1 MKAKPWQVG
10 LVSLSKKSEMN
21 PLSFPPLRT
30 RLKGAVYETE
40 FHLSAVAL
48 ALNFLESRKVR
59 NKLLLSEVTSPVIFC
74 YSSMN
79 RLIRSVFFFGDLTL
93 TLVLNPWGGLF
104 RQECTQSPV
113 NEHQWVQTFKTQV
126 PSNSLA
132 QYKPSSP
139 LVPYSGLLLCGFID
153 GCPLWQDWSSVSS
166 NLGREGTHHFPRDE
180 FALAGL
186 VWRGHV
192 HLRITVYK
200 DVTSSLEKS
209 DCHLCPWSQEDN
221 SNRS

>member
-21 PLSFPPLRT
+21 PSPFHYWGQGWKVQFMKLSS
-30 RLKGAVYETE
+30 
-40 FHLSAVAL
+40 HLSAVAL

-79 RLIRSVFFFGDLTL
+79 RLIRSVFFIGDLTL
-93 TLVLNPWGGLF
+93 TLVLNPWGDLF
-104 RQECTQSPV
+104 RQECTESPV
-113 NEHQWVQTFKTQV
+113 NEHQWVQTFKTQI
-126 PSNSLA
+126 PSNSLV

-180 FALAGL
+180 FALAGF

-192 HLRITVYK
+192 HLRITVYR